1 MLHAIRKWAVLL
13 GLLAAVALPAG
24 CNQKKLVNVT
34 GSVLRNGQPLVCSP
48 TGHVMI
54 TIVPDVGGDEQYTT
68 RVAYCEKD
76 GSFTIPQVM
85 PGKYRI
91 GVEQPDPNPQTDK
104 LNAVYRAGDSK
115 VVREVDGKTP
125 LNIDLANFK

>member
-1 MLHAIRKWAVLL
+1 MQHAILRRALLL
-13 GLLAAVALPAG
+13 GLLAATLALAG
-24 CNQKKLVNVT
+24 CNPKKLVTVT
-34 GSVLRNGQPLVCSP
+34 GKVLRGGQPLVCSP

-54 TIVPDVGGDEQYTT
+54 TIVPDVGADEQYTT

-76 GSFTIPQVM
+76 GSFKIPEVP
-85 PGKYRI
+85 PGKYKI

-115 VVREVDGKTP
+115 VIREVDGKTP
-125 LNIDLANFK
+125 LDIDLANFK